1 MDWMMITACG
11 LMAGV
16 TACGVAA
23 FEWLEAR
30 IEQRRRIERL
40 QRPRARD

>member
-1 MDWMMITACG
+1 MDWLMIAGWG

-23 FEWLEAR
+23 FDWLEAR
-30 IEQRRRIERL
+30 ADQRRRLSRL
-40 QRPRARD
+40 RKSGPR